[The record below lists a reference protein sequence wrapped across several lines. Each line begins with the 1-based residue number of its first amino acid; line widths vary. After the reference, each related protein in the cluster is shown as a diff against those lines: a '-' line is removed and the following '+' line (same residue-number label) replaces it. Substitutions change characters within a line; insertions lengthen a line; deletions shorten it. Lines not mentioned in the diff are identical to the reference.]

1 MVTQLLFGDV
11 FEILEIQPKWIRIKD
26 AYDGY
31 ESWIDHKQWLEISI
45 ETFEELKKI
54 HAKQVVSD
62 LAAVVRI
69 NEKEV
74 QSILIG
80 SSLPGL
86 NSQQVVTVESQ
97 NFAFD
102 GSFFDLNSTPPKAK
116 LVENSFMYLNAPYL
130 WGGKTPFGIDCSGF
144 TQMVYKLNGFALPRD
159 AYQQAEI
166 GETLSFVE
174 EAEPGD
180 LAFFDD
186 DEGNIIHVGMVLE
199 QGTIIHASGKVRID
213 ALDHQGIYNKDLK
226 NYSHKLRLIKKIID

>member
-11 FEILEIQPKWIRIKD
+11 FEILEIHPKWIRIKD

-45 ETFEELKKI
+45 ETFEELKKT

-69 NEKEV
+69 NEKEF

-86 NSQQVVTVESQ
+86 NNQHIVSVESQ

-102 GSFFDLNSTPPKAK
+102 GSFFNLNSTPQKNK

-213 ALDHQGIYNKDLK
+213 ALDHQGIYNKELK

>member
-11 FEILEIQPKWIRIKD
+11 FEILEIHPKWIRIKD

-45 ETFEELKKI
+45 ETFEELKKT

-86 NSQQVVTVESQ
+86 NNQHIVSVESQ

-102 GSFFDLNSTPPKAK
+102 GSFFNLNSTPQKNK

-213 ALDHQGIYNKDLK
+213 ALDHQGIYNKELK